1 MVAGTTGLVL
11 GDCTQQQV
19 RGVGHGAPGSSMD
32 ADAVPGAGPPPC
44 VEISKKLQSPFSV
57 E

>member
-1 MVAGTTGLVL
+1 MVAGTAGLVL

-19 RGVGHGAPGSSMD
+19 QGGGHGAPGSSMD